1 VDPGGWLRFALVWN
15 LSPVAHDIADR
26 DRYMNARPAPSGLSA
41 FARRT
46 RGTMTGTAR
55 SSAGLDP
62 RRRALLYRAWHRG
75 SREMDLILGRFAD
88 AAITDLTDAEL
99 GELERLVDVPDP
111 ELYGWVAGSSP
122 VSPDYDFAVLAR
134 LRRFHQTP
142 SAE

>member
-1 VDPGGWLRFALVWN
+1 
-15 LSPVAHDIADR
+15 
-26 DRYMNARPAPSGLSA
+26 
-41 FARRT
+41 
-46 RGTMTGTAR
+46 MTGTAR

-75 SREMDLILGRFAD
+75 SREMDLILGRFTD

-99 GELERLVDVPDP
+99 GELERLVEVPDP

-122 VSPDYDFAVLAR
+122 APPDYDFAVLAR
-134 LRRFHQTP
+134 LRRFHRMP